1 MPQDKA
7 IAIALELHIA
17 GTFINGPGKLAYTAI
32 YGIITAIT
40 LLFTFQLIIDPQISD
55 SACEYWSSSNDVC
68 LLHENPRFANLL
80 NIVTA
85 SFVLAGVLLFIVV
98 FIFVREL
105 ELYGN
110 DDDANKQDFSLSS
123 MHRRMSSERQSVH
136 ENENDEGTCFDD
148 CLNVWI

>member
-1 MPQDKA
+1 M
-7 IAIALELHIA
+7 
-17 GTFINGPGKLAYTAI
+17 
-32 YGIITAIT
+32 
-40 LLFTFQLIIDPQISD
+40 
-55 SACEYWSSSNDVC
+55 C

-85 SFVLAGVLLFIVV
+85 SFILAGVLLFIAV

-136 ENENDEGTCFDD
+136 ETENDEGTYSDGCPNDW
-148 CLNVWI
+148 N